1 MDFLAASAGPIAEA
15 LGTTILLAVAAGIG
29 SIVLGTL
36 ITAARISPVPVLRW
50 AAFGYVQFFV
60 NVPLLV
66 LLVLAVFAL
75 PDAGFLLPLT
85 PTAIIVL
92 TLYEAAYVAE
102 AVRSGVNTVGKGEIE
117 ASRALGFT
125 LGQTL
130 RVLVIPQ
137 SLRAAIQPIG
147 NVMIALTMNTALD
160 RPGEGIVAP
169 SRGIARRHHV
179 GVAGE
184 QQARPLADAGVQVL
198 DVRRARLGE
207 DRALDAES
215 GFSENPREVGE
226 RPALVRRHGGA
237 ADQPL
242 GEGERGMGVGHG
254 AHPK

>member
-1 MDFLAASAGPIAEA
+1 MDFFTSSAGPIAQA
-15 LGTTILLAVAAGIG
+15 LGTTILLAVSAGIG

-36 ITAARISPVPVLRW
+36 VTAARISPVPVLRW
-50 AAFGYVQFFV
+50 AAFAYVQFFV

-102 AVRSGVNTVGKGEIE
+102 AVRSGVNTVSRGEIE
-117 ASRALGFT
+117 ASRALGFS

-147 NVMIALTMNTALD
+147 NVMIALTMNTAL
-160 RPGEGIVAP
+160 A
-169 SRGIARRHHV
+169 AAV
-179 GVAGE
+179 GVVELTSAANKLNLVEAQPILIFTAAGLVYMV
-184 QQARPLADAGVQVL
+184 LALAIGLTAGRL
-198 DVRRARLGE
+198 EKKLRIRR
-207 DRALDAES
+207 
-215 GFSENPREVGE
+215 
-226 RPALVRRHGGA
+226 
-237 ADQPL
+237 
-242 GEGERGMGVGHG
+242 
-254 AHPK
+254 

>member
-1 MDFLAASAGPIAEA
+1 MDFFASSAGPIAQA
-15 LGTTILLAVAAGIG
+15 LGTTILLAVSAGIG

-36 ITAARISPVPVLRW
+36 VTAARISPVPVLRW
-50 AAFGYVQFFV
+50 AAFAYVQFFV

-102 AVRSGVNTVGKGEIE
+102 AVRRGVNTVSRGEIE
-117 ASRALGFT
+117 ASRALGFS

-147 NVMIALTMNTALD
+147 NVMIALTMNTAL
-160 RPGEGIVAP
+160 A
-169 SRGIARRHHV
+169 AAV
-179 GVAGE
+179 GVVELTSAANKLNLVEAQPILIFTAAGLIYMV
-184 QQARPLADAGVQVL
+184 LALAIGLTAGRL
-198 DVRRARLGE
+198 EKKLRIRR
-207 DRALDAES
+207 
-215 GFSENPREVGE
+215 
-226 RPALVRRHGGA
+226 
-237 ADQPL
+237 
-242 GEGERGMGVGHG
+242 
-254 AHPK
+254 